1 MFLAPYIF
9 WGALPKILDRHYKIG
24 LSTDQLAK
32 FHTDRPTYLGD
43 FALTKKEK
51 KNIWAKT

>member
-1 MFLAPYIF
+1 LAPYIF